1 MRLQAEAATVAR
13 PKWARGWFRLAIA
26 QLSRSAACEASAF
39 DACPSRQLGIWLCAA
54 LEAADTA
61 ELLDPSVQE
70 YSALKVEAYSRLL
83 RHHHSRQQQER
94 QQLGRSSTTTGATI
108 TTSNTTVAEPPRTT
122 GSGSTGSMGGD
133 GTSTEA
139 NLLQHFADHESD
151 TFLRRHKA
159 RVHLD
164 KMEELA
170 EEEEALRCVADV

>member
-54 LEAADTA
+54 LEAADRA
-61 ELLDPSVQE
+61 ELSDPSVQE

-94 QQLGRSSTTTGATI
+94 QQLGRSSSTTTGATI
-108 TTSNTTVAEPPRTT
+108 TTIAEPPRTT

-133 GTSTEA
+133 GTSTTEA